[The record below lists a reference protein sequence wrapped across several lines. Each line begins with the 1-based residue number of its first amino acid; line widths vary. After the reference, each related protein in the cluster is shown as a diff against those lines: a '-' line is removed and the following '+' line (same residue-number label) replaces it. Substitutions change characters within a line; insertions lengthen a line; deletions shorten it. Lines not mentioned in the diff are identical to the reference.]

1 MQAAIRAFFQQKLGQ
16 VRTRHKVV
24 LLWFVGQLSILLL
37 LVGDLVLD
45 RDQVWLCISRLWGRL
60 NTGSTLRLLIGV
72 DVVPGLLLVASQLL
86 LCLLLLFDFL
96 AKLLL
101 GSAFLAG
108 YLLAAQV
115 VLARVDRV
123 LAVGHREYGLLRRR
137 QLLLLLGVLVCAAD
151 TGSWFGWFSAAHVF
165 RVLVLVQCWLV
176 VFKLLLL
183 TELSL
188 SLDQF
193 FNLRLPQIIKPRT
206 G

>member
-45 RDQVWLCISRLWGRL
+45 RDQVWLCIPRLWGRL

-86 LCLLLLFDFL
+86 LRLLLLFNFL

-151 TGSWFGWFSAAHVF
+151 TGSWFRWFSAAHVF

-193 FNLRLPQIIKPRT
+193 FNLRLPQIIEPRT

>member
-1 MQAAIRAFFQQKLGQ
+1 
-16 VRTRHKVV
+16 
-24 LLWFVGQLSILLL
+24 
-37 LVGDLVLD
+37 
-45 RDQVWLCISRLWGRL
+45 
-60 NTGSTLRLLIGV
+60 V

-86 LCLLLLFDFL
+86 LRLLLLFDFL

-151 TGSWFGWFSAAHVF
+151 TGS
-165 RVLVLVQCWLV
+165 
-176 VFKLLLL
+176 
-183 TELSL
+183 
-188 SLDQF
+188 
-193 FNLRLPQIIKPRT
+193 
-206 G
+206 

>member
-16 VRTRHKVV
+16 VWTRHKVV

-45 RDQVWLCISRLWGRL
+45 RDQVWLCIPRLWGRL
-60 NTGSTLRLLIGV
+60 NARSTLRLLIGV
-72 DVVPGLLLVASQLL
+72 DVVSGLLLVASQLL
-86 LCLLLLFDFL
+86 LRLLLLFNFL

-123 LAVGHREYGLLRRR
+123 LAGGHREYGLLRRR

-151 TGSWFGWFSAAHVF
+151 TGSWFRWFSAAHVF
-165 RVLVLVQCWLV
+165 RVLVLV
-176 VFKLLLL
+176 
-183 TELSL
+183 
-188 SLDQF
+188 
-193 FNLRLPQIIKPRT
+193 
-206 G
+206 

>member
-24 LLWFVGQLSILLL
+24 LFRFVGQLSILLL

-45 RDQVWLCISRLWGRL
+45 RDQVWLCIPRLWGRL

-86 LCLLLLFDFL
+86 LRLLLLFDFL

-108 YLLAAQV
+108 YLLAAQI

-137 QLLLLLGVLVCAAD
+137 QLLLLGVLVCAAD
-151 TGSWFGWFSAAHVF
+151 TGSWFRWFSAAHVF
-165 RVLVLVQCWLV
+165 RVLVLV
-176 VFKLLLL
+176 
-183 TELSL
+183 
-188 SLDQF
+188 
-193 FNLRLPQIIKPRT
+193 
-206 G
+206 